1 LINKTDKSEW
11 ERLRQEHPPLE
22 IDEVTSTA
30 DLHYTPQ
37 LNPTLFTKYIALAE
51 EEQQQQDLSKS
62 LWDDED
68 VVNSPD
74 HYASGGIECIDAI
87 EESMASYAF
96 HGYLKGNCQK
106 YLWRYEAK
114 ENPIQDLQKC
124 RWYLDKL
131 IATLEQEEYGEA

>member
-1 LINKTDKSEW
+1 MINKVDKSEW
-11 ERLRQEHPPLE
+11 ERLRQEHPPLDFEDNERIDQVIDEMFEVNANAFDFDE
-22 IDEVTSTA
+22 ID
-30 DLHYTPQ
+30 L
-37 LNPTLFTKYIALAE
+37 
-51 EEQQQQDLSKS
+51 
-62 LWDDED
+62 
-68 VVNSPD
+68 VNSPD

-131 IATLEQEEYGEA
+131 IEALEKEEEYGQA

>member
-1 LINKTDKSEW
+1 MINKADKSNW
-11 ERLRQEHPPLE
+11 QRLRQEHPPIDFDDNE
-22 IDEVTSTA
+22 RIDQVIDEMFEINTSIF
-30 DLHYTPQ
+30 D
-37 LNPTLFTKYIALAE
+37 F
-51 EEQQQQDLSKS
+51 
-62 LWDDED
+62 DEPD
-68 VVNSPD
+68 AVNNPD

-131 IATLEQEEYGEA
+131 IETLEEEEYGQA

>member
-1 LINKTDKSEW
+1 MIKPRDNQKAWAK
-11 ERLRQEHPPLE
+11 LRKEHPAIDTEGKAIE
-22 IDEVTSTA
+22 IDDPQFDRIIDQLFNIVTEN
-30 DLHYTPQ
+30 D
-37 LNPTLFTKYIALAE
+37 FDVE
-51 EEQQQQDLSKS
+51 ESDP
-62 LWDDED
+62 
-68 VVNSPD
+68 VNSPD

-131 IATLEQEEYGEA
+131 IETLEKEEYGH

>member
-1 LINKTDKSEW
+1 MINKADKSHW
-11 ERLRQEHPPLE
+11 QSLRQEHPPLDFE
-22 IDEVTSTA
+22 DNERIDQVIDEMFEINTSIF
-30 DLHYTPQ
+30 D
-37 LNPTLFTKYIALAE
+37 F
-51 EEQQQQDLSKS
+51 
-62 LWDDED
+62 DETD
-68 VVNSPD
+68 PVNSPD

-131 IATLEQEEYGEA
+131 IETLEKEEYGQA

>member
-1 LINKTDKSEW
+1 MINKANKSEW
-11 ERLRQEHPPLE
+11 ERLRQEHPP
-22 IDEVTSTA
+22 IDFDHNEKIDQVIGEMF
-30 DLHYTPQ
+30 DVE
-37 LNPTLFTKYIALAE
+37 LN
-51 EEQQQQDLSKS
+51 DS
-62 LWDDED
+62 
-68 VVNSPD
+68 VNSPD

-131 IATLEQEEYGEA
+131 IKTLEKEDYA

>member
-1 LINKTDKSEW
+1 MINKADKSEW
-11 ERLRQEHPPLE
+11 ERLRQEHPP
-22 IDEVTSTA
+22 IDFNARAV
-30 DLHYTPQ
+30 D
-37 LNPTLFTKYIALAE
+37 F
-51 EEQQQQDLSKS
+51 DV
-62 LWDDED
+62 DEPD
-68 VVNSPD
+68 AVNSPD

-131 IATLEQEEYGEA
+131 IETLEKEEYGQA

>member
-1 LINKTDKSEW
+1 MIKPRDNQKAWAK
-11 ERLRQEHPPLE
+11 LRKEHPAIDTEGKAIE
-22 IDEVTSTA
+22 IIDQLFNIVTENDFDVDEPDA
-30 DLHYTPQ
+30 
-37 LNPTLFTKYIALAE
+37 
-51 EEQQQQDLSKS
+51 
-62 LWDDED
+62 
-68 VVNSPD
+68 VNSPD

-131 IATLEQEEYGEA
+131 IETLEKEDEY

>member
-1 LINKTDKSEW
+1 MINKTDKSEW
-11 ERLRQEHPPLE
+11 ERLRQAHPPLE

-37 LNPTLFTKYIALAE
+37 LNPTL
-51 EEQQQQDLSKS
+51 KS

-131 IATLEQEEYGEA
+131 IETLEKEEYGQA